1 MNSLK
6 YLAAALLGL
15 LLFLSLSLFGLALTL
30 NMTVLNADF
39 ITSQLEKL
47 DIAALTEEAEIQPAI
62 EEFPELAQYPELE
75 SYVKDAIIEHE
86 GEIKERVS
94 IAIHDIY
101 DYLLGKSQSL
111 DLALV
116 LGDSVLDP
124 ELTISILNDIDLS
137 PLVEE
142 LFREQVP
149 MEPGP
154 GGFRIEPYLDDV
166 ATELEPW
173 LKEQASNAIGPIY
186 SYILGQSQSLEL
198 RISLEPIKESLENT
212 LRQAFLEAPP
222 AELAGL
228 SEAELEQAFD
238 RLYTEFAT
246 EIPSALVFDPLDPEI
261 PAQVAQALAEA
272 ETTLEETREYIS
284 IFQTVYG
291 ILFGLILLLIAG
303 IILITRQVRGSS
315 RILGITFLA
324 YGTLVLVASLIA
336 VNAVR
341 TQVVQQPDIPASI
354 QAWLSGL
361 LSSAISPLQILCS
374 VLIAAAVALLAV
386 SFVYK
391 GRPSPE

>member
-1 MNSLK
+1 
-6 YLAAALLGL
+6 
-15 LLFLSLSLFGLALTL
+15 
-30 NMTVLNADF
+30 
-39 ITSQLEKL
+39 
-47 DIAALTEEAEIQPAI
+47 
-62 EEFPELAQYPELE
+62 
-75 SYVKDAIIEHE
+75 
-86 GEIKERVS
+86 
-94 IAIHDIY
+94 
-101 DYLLGKSQSL
+101 
-111 DLALV
+111 
-116 LGDSVLDP
+116 
-124 ELTISILNDIDLS
+124 
-137 PLVEE
+137 
-142 LFREQVP
+142 

-154 GGFRIEPYLDDV
+154 GEFRIEPYLDDV

-228 SEAELEQAFD
+228 SEAELEQAFG
-238 RLYTEFAT
+238 RLYAEFAT

-361 LSSAISPLQILCS
+361 LSSAISPLQILCI
-374 VLIAAAVALLAV
+374 VLIAAAVALLTV

-391 GRPSPE
+391 RRPSPE